1 PDAAAARGRGAGPG
15 AWRVRLRRRRPP
27 RHRRRARRGHG
38 FGGRAVGLPARR
50 RRPGGLAGRHDG
62 GSAGAA
68 ARSRGLARGGR
79 GAAAMSRESLDSFID
94 KWRARWPEWGIAEAF
109 LARPLRTPVAA
120 WFSLL
125 QELHDA
131 AWAGAEPAPGLA
143 KLAWWQEELR
153 GWSRGA
159 RRHPLG
165 EALQRLDADWD
176 ALGQA
181 LARLPATREPLTP
194 GDGARA
200 LPAVAAGA
208 PPCAAAWVAR
218 PRASRCR
225 RTMAPGPCRPGRRAY
240 CTARRRCSAAV
251 PRDRK
256 DPDRACSAMPC
267 ASSGPWRAGTST
279 PPWPCGPPWRRPQ
292 GPRWGG

>member
-1 PDAAAARGRGAGPG
+1 
-15 AWRVRLRRRRPP
+15 
-27 RHRRRARRGHG
+27 
-38 FGGRAVGLPARR
+38 
-50 RRPGGLAGRHDG
+50 
-62 GSAGAA
+62 
-68 ARSRGLARGGR
+68 
-79 GAAAMSRESLDSFID
+79 MSRESLDSFID

-194 GDGARA
+194 DDGARA
-200 LPAVAAGA
+200 LQAWAAGVLHCEAALFGGRSPGPEGPGSGLFSDALRIERALARGNLDAALALRATLEAA
-208 PPCAAAWVAR
+208 PGAAMGR
-218 PRASRCR
+218 PRRLRQAMLRERLRVLAAQRPDALRRPVPPLRMLWAS
-225 RTMAPGPCRPGRRAY
+225 
-240 CTARRRCSAAV
+240 
-251 PRDRK
+251 
-256 DPDRACSAMPC
+256 
-267 ASSGPWRAGTST
+267 WRAA
-279 PPWPCGPPWRRPQ
+279 R
-292 GPRWGG
+292 GGNASLHEGGAEGR